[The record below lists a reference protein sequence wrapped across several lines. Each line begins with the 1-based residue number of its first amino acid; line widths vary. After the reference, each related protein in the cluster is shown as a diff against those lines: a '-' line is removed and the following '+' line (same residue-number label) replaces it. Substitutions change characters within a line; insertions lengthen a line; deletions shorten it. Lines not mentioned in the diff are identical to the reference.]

1 MTVLISY
8 WIITTI
14 IAVRWVIKNPSSK
27 FGDHD
32 QVHFTL
38 LEVAGKIFPCACA
51 TSEYEMG
58 YIVLNN
64 TIGDASF
71 NRIIADVLF

>member
-1 MTVLISY
+1 MITHLINNMIILTTY
-8 WIITTI
+8 WILTTI

-38 LEVAGKIFPCACA
+38 LEVAGKIFPCALVGWIA
-51 TSEYEMG
+51 
-58 YIVLNN
+58 VP
-64 TIGDASF
+64 IGILHSIKF
-71 NRIIADVLF
+71 KR

>member
-1 MTVLISY
+1 MFYLINY

-32 QVHFTL
+32 QVYFTL
-38 LEVAGKIFPCACA
+38 LEVAGKIFPCA
-51 TSEYEMG
+51 
-58 YIVLNN
+58 IVGWIAVS
-64 TIGDASF
+64 IGILHSIKF
-71 NRIIADVLF
+71 KR

>member
-1 MTVLISY
+1 METILMSY

-14 IAVRWVIKNPSSK
+14 IAVRWMIKNPSSK

-38 LEVAGKIFPCACA
+38 FEVAGKIFPCA
-51 TSEYEMG
+51 
-58 YIVLNN
+58 IVGWIFVP
-64 TIGDASF
+64 IGILYSIKF
-71 NRIIADVLF
+71 KR